1 MARRHRAALLGAGLW
16 VGVASV
22 GCDVEVPPFPAGQGQ
37 KKAAISYPGGPYG
50 VTKSSVITNFT
61 FPGFPDPGTS
71 KDPNALVDISL
82 SDFYNPTGD
91 GVFPAGSPYGE
102 GKPKP
107 KALLIDIGAV
117 WCAPCQYEAK
127 TILPKLYE
135 QYEPLGAEFF
145 FDLVDGAKSG
155 IAATPTELVTWVTK
169 YKSKFPS
176 AIDPDRKLGASF
188 KADAFPVNILVDT
201 RTMVIVDV
209 VAGVP
214 DEEGAFFQALEAL
227 LQK

>member
-1 MARRHRAALLGAGLW
+1 MKRLAVAALVA
-16 VGVASV
+16 GVAASIIT

-37 KKAAISYPGGPYG
+37 KKAAITYPGGPYG

-61 FPGFPDPGTS
+61 FPGFPAPETG

-91 GVFPAGSPYGE
+91 GVYPAGSPYGE
-102 GKPKP
+102 GNPKP

-127 TILPKLYE
+127 VILPPLYE
-135 QYEPLGAEFF
+135 EYKPRGAEFF
-145 FDLVDGAKSG
+145 FDLADGAKG
-155 IAATPTELVTWVTK
+155 GVAATPAELVTWVTK
-169 YKSKFPS
+169 YKSKYPS
-176 AIDPDRKLGASF
+176 AHDPDRKLGASF
-188 KADAFPVNILVDT
+188 KADAFPVNILIDT

-214 DEEGAFFQALEAL
+214 DEGGAFFQSLEAL
-227 LQK
+227 LDK